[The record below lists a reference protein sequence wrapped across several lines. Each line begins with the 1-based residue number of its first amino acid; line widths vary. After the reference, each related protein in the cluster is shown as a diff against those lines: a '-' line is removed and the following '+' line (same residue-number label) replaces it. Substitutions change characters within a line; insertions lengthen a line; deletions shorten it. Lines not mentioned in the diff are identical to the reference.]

1 MSFLKRKAL
10 QTLGETMV
18 NKIPFN
24 RHLGF
29 EYDSIDENEASIK
42 FAMTP
47 ELVGNYFHGILHGG
61 VISAALD
68 MAGGTMAAVGILN
81 DNPATHLV
89 QLKKKL
95 TKLSTIDIR
104 VDYLRPGKGELFY
117 AKAHL
122 LRTGSKVAVVRM
134 KLTNQDDVEIAV
146 ATATYMVG

>member
-10 QTLGETMV
+10 TVLGEIMV

-42 FAMTP
+42 FAMKP

-68 MAGGTMAAVGILN
+68 MVGGTMAAVGILN
-81 DNPATHLV
+81 DNPATHLE

-134 KLTNQDDVEIAV
+134 KLTNQDDIEIAV